1 MYQSACEPAVLFSNR
16 MPSVS
21 SVSGVLGIMEQIES
35 KLLHFIFGVAELIL
49 TFVSV
54 VDAVVGG
61 HFDSWMIFCFSLS
74 FFLRGGERVV
84 NHPGELL
91 LAQSCSWAC

>member
-49 TFVSV
+49 TSV
-54 VDAVVGG
+54 GVVNAEVGG
-61 HFDSWMIFCFSLS
+61 HFGSWMIFVSLS
-74 FFLRGGERVV
+74 FFL
-84 NHPGELL
+84 
-91 LAQSCSWAC
+91 